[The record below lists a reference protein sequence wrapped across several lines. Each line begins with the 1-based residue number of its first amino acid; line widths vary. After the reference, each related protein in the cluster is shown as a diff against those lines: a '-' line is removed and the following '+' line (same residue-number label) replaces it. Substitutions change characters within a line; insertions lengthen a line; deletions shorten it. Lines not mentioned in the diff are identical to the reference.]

1 MEAEKA
7 AAVNISHVL
16 DKELCEK
23 LVQAASLTIG
33 CNVLVTDEKGYV
45 YASNMKEREGTLHEG
60 SLEVLESGKTTW
72 HDEAAVRRLAG
83 TMPGI
88 TIPLFIENQVIG
100 TIGITG
106 EPKTVADYAA
116 LVQQMTQ
123 VFMSFQ
129 RRQQTSAGMDI
140 KLQNL
145 VREIV
150 QFDARIRHPQEI
162 HNMAFELGADL
173 ELPRAVILIQKAAG
187 PQPHQGA
194 KGDNVSDGELV
205 NRFFRMQQDFVCRR
219 NDGEY
224 LVLACLPREGVSGLI
239 ERCGHMENELRRHG
253 QFRIGIGTAAHGLEE
268 LRTSYENAAF
278 ALRTIQTGV
287 RRESCLAYQE
297 LNLERLAAG
306 LPDDVCSAVLAAC
319 PKSLFLSHRYPE
331 IMDIIDTW
339 CRQGFHFMNTAR
351 ALHVHKSTLTY
362 RFQRIRELYNI
373 DLYDFQQVIPL
384 FLVNI
389 RSRLA

>member
-1 MEAEKA
+1 MGAEKA
-7 AAVNISHVL
+7 EAVNISRVL

-23 LVQAASLTIG
+23 LVKAASLTIG

-187 PQPHQGA
+187 LQQHPGG
-194 KGDNVSDGELV
+194 KGDNVSDGDVLQVWGIFCTGLYRHTENGPEAVSVPEAVPAKMIFSKQDGRWQLTDFQVPEDSGFFGKDMKEL
-205 NRFFRMQQDFVCRR
+205 F
-219 NDGEY
+219 
-224 LVLACLPREGVSGLI
+224 PW
-239 ERCGHMENELRRHG
+239 HLR
-253 QFRIGIGTAAHGLEE
+253 L
-268 LRTSYENAAF
+268 F
-278 ALRTIQTGV
+278 ALMKGV
-287 RRESCLAYQE
+287 FENGLTKQMEAY
-297 LNLERLAAG
+297 AA
-306 LPDDVCSAVLAAC
+306 
-319 PKSLFLSHRYPE
+319 
-331 IMDIIDTW
+331 
-339 CRQGFHFMNTAR
+339 
-351 ALHVHKSTLTY
+351 
-362 RFQRIRELYNI
+362 
-373 DLYDFQQVIPL
+373 
-384 FLVNI
+384 
-389 RSRLA
+389 